1 MSHQAVLQD
10 ALQAFDSISLKEM
23 DAVELM
29 NRFDTK
35 YVFPV
40 SGLNGLLQNLQP
52 HFRVLEVKGVRRC
65 AYENRYFDT
74 PDRRFFLEHHNGKA
88 NRLKIR
94 FRKYVDSDASFFE
107 IKCKTNKGKT
117 IKERVSC
124 TGIPDA
130 IDPMFNEML
139 FHFMAR
145 DTAARLVPT
154 LDNAFTRTTLV
165 GNDLTNRLTIDT
177 GVTFRHND
185 GSADIRHLVIVELKQ
200 EGANVSPLMRDA
212 FHQAGMLPVS
222 VSKYAIGTALLFP
235 HLKQNN
241 FKHKLHFIHK
251 LRHAA

>member
-1 MSHQAVLQD
+1 
-10 ALQAFDSISLKEM
+10 
-23 DAVELM
+23 M

-40 SGLNGLLQNLQP
+40 AGLNQLFENLRP
-52 HFRVLEVKGVRRC
+52 NFRVLEVKGVRSC

-74 PDRRFFLEHHNGKA
+74 PDRQFFLAHHNGKA
-88 NRLKIR
+88 NRLKVR
-94 FRKYVDSDASFFE
+94 FRKYVDSNATFFE

-124 TGIPDA
+124 TDIPLT
-130 IDPMFNEML
+130 IDPMFNDML
-139 FHFMAR
+139 HHFMPKE
-145 DTAARLVPT
+145 TAAQLVPT
-154 LDNAFTRTTLV
+154 IDNSFTRTTLV

-177 GVTFRHND
+177 DVKFVQDNRVGGID
-185 GSADIRHLVIVELKQ
+185 HLVVVELKQ
-200 EGANVSPLMRDA
+200 EGANVPPLLRDA

-235 HLKQNN
+235 ELKQNN